1 MKLDYNTTNATNK
14 SEKTS
19 SLLSN
24 RVKTL
29 TAAVLILLTGQ
40 DYYDFIFNLLWP
52 FALQKMKII

>member
-40 DYYDFIFNLLWP
+40 DYYDFIFNLL
-52 FALQKMKII
+52 